1 MTRRLPLAFYANF
14 VAVLLFFVATQI
26 STQQWRT
33 ALQWVGGAAVL
44 CAVVLLVLK
53 K

>member
-1 MTRRLPLAFYANF
+1 MTRRLPLAFYANS
-14 VAVLLFFVATQI
+14 VAVVLFFMATQI
-26 STQQWRT
+26 AKPQWRT

-44 CAVVLLVLK
+44 CAVVLLIMK